1 MILYSLKNFSYRYRV
16 DEEPALKQLDL
27 DIYAGEFL
35 LLVGPSGSGKTT
47 LARALCRLVPDFY
60 GGTISGEIRYR
71 DRLLQDWDARSL
83 ARETGIVFQVP
94 ETQLFFP
101 NLERDIAFG
110 LENLGME
117 NQVMKRRVA
126 ETMDFL
132 GLAPLRDKTTWELSG
147 GEKQKVALAGIL
159 AMRPRVI
166 IADEPTSQLD
176 PIAAE
181 EIITLLRRLNQE
193 SGTTIILVEQRLDRC
208 FHLADRVVVLDS
220 GRVAFSGPPS
230 RQVEWAVER
239 GYPLLPTI
247 PAIFANRVHGSLP
260 LTVKEGR
267 ECLASST
274 ASLDVQAPPAVAIPA
289 RVIGP
294 RLASL
299 ERVSFGYRPKQP
311 VLNNVSLALHAG
323 EIIMLLGA
331 NGAGKSTLLK
341 ILAGTL
347 RPARGTLWLDTK
359 RANGRPAAGLVPQS
373 VEDFFL
379 GDTLE
384 EDARL
389 VLDSSGMARL
399 QTQLERFGLEDA
411 WKRDPRDLS
420 CGEKQ
425 QAALALTLASEAR
438 LLLLDEPTLG
448 LDVVSKDNL
457 GRMLQEAATG
467 AARTVLLATHDMEF
481 ASEYAT
487 RVIFLHQGELI
498 ADQAVEEALDDQFFY
513 SSQAAR
519 LFAGFDDRVKN
530 RRQARERLATLL
542 GRESLRVLP

>member
-1 MILYSLKNFSYRYRV
+1 MNLYSVKNFSYRYQ
-16 DEEPALKQLDL
+16 EGQEAALRQLNL
-27 DIYAGEFL
+27 DIHEGEIL
-35 LLVGPSGSGKTT
+35 LLLGQSGSGKTT

-60 GGTISGEIRYR
+60 GGTVSGEIRYR
-71 DRLLQDWDARSL
+71 ERPLQDWDTRLL
-83 ARETGIVFQVP
+83 ARETGIIFQVP

-101 NLERDIAFG
+101 GLERDIAFG

-132 GLAPLRDKTTWELSG
+132 GLASLRDKKTWELSG

-181 EIITLLRRLNQE
+181 EILALMRRLNQE
-193 SGTTIILVEQRLDRC
+193 SGTTVILVEQRLDRC

-239 GYPLLPTI
+239 GYPLIPTI
-247 PAIFANRVHGSLP
+247 PSIFSNRVAGSLP

-267 ECLASST
+267 ERLASSV
-274 ASLDVQAPPAVAIPA
+274 SFDGGDLPAVSMPD
-289 RVIGP
+289 RVIGA

-299 ERVSFGYRPKQP
+299 DRVSFSYRPKQP
-311 VLNNVSLALHAG
+311 VLKNISFSLNAG

-331 NGAGKSTLLK
+331 NGAGKSTLLR
-341 ILAGTL
+341 ILAGTW
-347 RPARGTLWLDTK
+347 PPSRGSVRLERTDGG
-359 RANGRPAAGLVPQS
+359 AAAGLVPQC

-389 VLDSSGMARL
+389 VLGPTGMAAL
-399 QTQLERFGLEDA
+399 QTQLERLGLQWA
-411 WKRDPRDLS
+411 WGRDPRLLS

-448 LDVVSKDNL
+448 LDVISKDNL
-457 GRMLQEAATG
+457 GKLLQEAVSG
-467 AARTVLLATHDMEF
+467 APRAVLLATHDLEF

-498 ADQAVEEALDDQFFY
+498 SDQAVEEALDDQFFY

-530 RRQARERLATLL
+530 RRQARERMASLP
-542 GRESLRVLP
+542 GRGCLRVLP